1 MKKPFYKRWWFIILV
16 AILVIGG
23 IENLLGIGKSA
34 SNSTSA
40 DDAKSSVSAE
50 IKSAQSSV
58 KKSAS
63 SKAQSS
69 SKQAT
74 KVKKGF
80 ALDSNDSVKSM
91 LKDYASGL
99 VFTDVN
105 GVYYEDGS
113 STVAL
118 TIKEDGS
125 DLSDKMA
132 VRNMYS
138 DVLTT
143 WNALKKAGAATK
155 FENMNVAVSYPM
167 QNGQQLA
174 VKTTLSGSK
183 LSEFDKQNM
192 SSKNVPTFAT
202 AFWKSASF
210 PDL

>member
-1 MKKPFYKRWWFIILV
+1 MAKKIKDENGNTYKLKKPFYKRVWFWILV
-16 AILVIGG
+16 VIVIIAAGSCSDD
-23 IENLLGIGKSA
+23 K
-34 SNSTSA
+34 A
-40 DDAKSSVSAE
+40 DK
-50 IKSAQSSV
+50 
-58 KKSAS
+58 AS
-63 SKAQSS
+63 STKAQSS

-202 AFWKSASF
+202 TFWKSASF